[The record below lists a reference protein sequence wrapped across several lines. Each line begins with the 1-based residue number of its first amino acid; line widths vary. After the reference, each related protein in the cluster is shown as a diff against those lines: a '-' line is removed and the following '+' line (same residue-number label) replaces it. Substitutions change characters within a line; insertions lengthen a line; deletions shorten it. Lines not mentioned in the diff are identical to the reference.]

1 MENISIVHPDN
12 NNRTI
17 SFKFTNT
24 TENDKDVYIKDITL
38 YTFLRNIDWVN
49 NVFSWVEI
57 RSLKISDIAYNV
69 SSDDDKN
76 KSTNVPI
83 LCCVRI
89 PPGTY
94 KNTETIVQTINDAFE
109 KLPDQDIKAA
119 ISEINTAHDVP
130 GSTFDIAGI
139 AVTINDNQPTIPWY
153 PAVIDSTVISN
164 GFDISMDSTGNDYS
178 PPSNCIPVLEYN
190 GNTFTVPTE
199 GTAGYNNLL
208 LYNHDILS
216 RMNGSS
222 LTSHAMSFINS
233 ITATLTVDSV
243 KISPED
249 LYASEFGLIRFREN
263 GSNYTEFI
271 VNPNNAALIAEIQAK
286 YSSLNAQPNNTT
298 KILNCFAYPF
308 FPTSETLYI
317 RAANTEHLDK
327 LVESQL
333 SSERVFGSSIAYIN
347 VSTEWTNK
355 PTDDDDYETLDII
368 TSIRPQTVAINSV
381 ITVPKSSTTYIYVTG
396 NNQRYPLWRSTH
408 TLTYRVIN

>member
-1 MENISIVHPDN
+1 MESISIVHPDN

-57 RSLKISDIAYNV
+57 RSLKRSRFAHNVLTNDTNNVDIY
-69 SSDDDKN
+69 
-76 KSTNVPI
+76 VPI

-94 KNTETIVQTINDAFE
+94 KNTETIIEAINDVLANNAS
-109 KLPDQDIKAA
+109 DINNIA
-119 ISEINTAHDVP
+119 ITSVSTVHGVP
-130 GSTFDIAGI
+130 GSAYDIVGI
-139 AVTINDNQPTIPWY
+139 NATVDKSIAWY

-164 GFDISMDSTGNDYS
+164 GFDISIDNT
-178 PPSNCIPVLEYN
+178 SNNPNLSLNCVPVLEYN
-190 GNTFTVPTE
+190 KNSNDFTVPIE
-199 GTAGYNNLL
+199 GTDGYNNLL
-208 LYNHDILS
+208 MYNRDILS
-216 RMNGSS
+216 KMNGSS
-222 LTSHAMSFINS
+222 LTSHAISFINS
-233 ITATLTVDSV
+233 ITATLTVDCI

-249 LYASEFGLIRFREN
+249 LYTSEFGLIRFREN

-271 VNPNNAALIAEIQAK
+271 VNPNNDALITKIRAK
-286 YSSLNAQPNNTT
+286 NATLPSPTNTT
-298 KILNCFAYPF
+298 SATKTLNCFAYPF

-333 SSERVFGSSIAYIN
+333 SSDRIFGFSIAYVN
-347 VSTEWTNK
+347 VSSEWTNN
-355 PTDDDDYETLDII
+355 PSDDYETLDII
-368 TSIRPQTVAINSV
+368 TLIRPQTVSINSV

>member
-1 MENISIVHPDN
+1 MESISIVHPDN

-57 RSLKISDIAYNV
+57 RKLNTSDIAHNGT
-69 SSDDDKN
+69 SPD
-76 KSTNVPI
+76 TIHVPI
-83 LCCVRI
+83 LCCARI
-89 PPGTY
+89 PPGRY
-94 KNTETIVQTINDAFE
+94 KNTEMIVQTINNT
-109 KLPDQDIKAA
+109 LQS
-119 ISEINTAHDVP
+119 ISEQNSIAITGVDAIHGVP
-130 GSTFDIAGI
+130 GSAYDIAGI
-139 AVTINDNQPTIPWY
+139 EFTIDNTITWY
-153 PAVIDSTVISN
+153 PAVIDSSVISN
-164 GFDISMDSTGNDYS
+164 GFDISIDRTRNDYGIS
-178 PPSNCIPVLEYN
+178 SNCIPVLEYN

-199 GTAGYNNLL
+199 GTDGYNNLL
-208 LYNHDILS
+208 MYNYDILS
-216 RMNGSS
+216 KMNGSS
-222 LTSHAMSFINS
+222 LTSHAISFINS

-249 LYASEFGLIRFREN
+249 LYTSEFGLIRFREN

-271 VNPNNAALIAEIQAK
+271 VNPNNTALIAEIQEK
-286 YSSLNAQPNNTT
+286 YAALNIQSTDTT
-298 KILNCFAYPF
+298 TTLDCFAYPF
-308 FPTSETLYI
+308 FPTSEALYI

-347 VSTEWTNK
+347 VSTEWSNK
-355 PTDDDDYETLDII
+355 PTDSDYETLDII
-368 TSIRPQTVAINSV
+368 TSIGPQTVAINSV